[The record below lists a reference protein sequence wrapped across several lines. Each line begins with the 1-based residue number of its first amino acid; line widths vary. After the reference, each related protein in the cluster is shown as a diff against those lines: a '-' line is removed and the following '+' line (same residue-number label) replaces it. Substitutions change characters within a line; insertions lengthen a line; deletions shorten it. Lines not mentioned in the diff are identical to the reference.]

1 MLPTT
6 YQNDGNNQP
15 FSNLLIRFVDK
26 SYPLSLTEAMAALK
40 AGRFVLVH
48 DDKGRENEID
58 MVVAAEHVKPHH
70 IATMRN
76 DAGGLVCLAIA
87 NEITTKLGLV
97 YMHDM
102 IASMG
107 KVNPVFS
114 KLTEGKAA
122 YGDKPSF
129 SISVNHRS
137 TYTGI
142 TDHDRALT
150 ISKMANV
157 CMKIDDGGVADFAK
171 NFLAPGHVPI
181 LIASKRLLWDRMGHT
196 ELCVYLTQLAGL
208 TPAVTICEMMDSATH
223 MALSIE
229 AAQEYA
235 NKFNIPL
242 IDASELKAHAKVA

>member
-1 MLPTT
+1 
-6 YQNDGNNQP
+6 
-15 FSNLLIRFVDK
+15 
-26 SYPLSLTEAMAALK
+26 LSLAEAIAALK
-40 AGRFVLVH
+40 AGKFVLVH

-70 IATMRN
+70 VATMRN
-76 DAGGLVCLAIA
+76 DAGGLICLAVA
-87 NEITTKLGLV
+87 NEVTAKLGLV

-102 IASMG
+102 IADMG

-150 ISKMANV
+150 ISKMAEICKN
-157 CMKIDDGGVADFAK
+157 IDSGGVEEFAK
-171 NFLAPGHVPI
+171 DFRAPGHVPI
-181 LIASKRLLWDRMGHT
+181 LIASKRLLHDRMGHT
-196 ELCVYLTQLAGL
+196 ELCVYLAKL
-208 TPAVTICEMMDSATH
+208 TGIVPAVAICEMMDSATH
-223 MALSIE
+223 RALTIE

-235 NKFNIPL
+235 SKFNIPL
-242 IDASELKAHAKVA
+242 IDSSELKAHAKVA

>member
-1 MLPTT
+1 
-6 YQNDGNNQP
+6 
-15 FSNLLIRFVDK
+15 
-26 SYPLSLTEAMAALK
+26 LSLAEAIAGLK

-58 MVVAAEHVKPHH
+58 MVIAAEHVMPHH

-107 KVNPVFS
+107 KINPVFS

-150 ISKMANV
+150 IAKMAEI
-157 CMKIDDGGVADFAK
+157 CKTIDNGAVEEFAK
-171 NFLAPGHVPI
+171 NFRAPGHVPI
-181 LIASKRLLWDRMGHT
+181 LIASKRLLHDRMGHT
-196 ELCVYLTQLAGL
+196 ELCVYLAKLAGII
-208 TPAVTICEMMDSATH
+208 PAVAICEMMDSTTH
-223 MALSIE
+223 RALSIE
-229 AAQEYA
+229 TAQDYA
-235 NKFNIPL
+235 SKFSIPL
-242 IDASELKAHAKVA
+242 IDASELKAHARVA